1 MKGKPSNYSNKI
13 KTGSPTRVIT
23 WGSKEGHMPDLR

>member
-13 KTGSPTRVIT
+13 KTGSPDQGNNMGDRKRATCLT
-23 WGSKEGHMPDLR
+23 